1 MRKLVVANETWEYM
15 IGKNNVVIK
24 NPRDEKKMV
33 LTLEKVTGRSPETI
47 KSGRKHGTSDGM
59 VTPADIKAFILKE
72 FPYIDDQDQ
81 AAQ

>member
-1 MRKLVVANETWEYM
+1 MRKLVVENETWEYM

-33 LTLEKVTGRSPETI
+33 LTLEKVTGRTSDTI
-47 KSGRKHGTSDGM
+47 RLGRKKGTSDGM

-72 FPYIDDQDQ
+72 FPYVEDQ
-81 AAQ
+81 AAE